1 MFSGSLIARS
11 KGLFRIFVLPALLAW
26 AALAVQSPGYAQAI
40 KINGLMYLIQNDP
53 ADTADGLLK
62 WETEL
67 NKRGLTALIKA
78 SKPVLE
84 KYPELFRRLAKEG
97 HVIMGGYAGICWD
110 MPYDRQYQA
119 MKETKEYMEKLTGRK
134 MLVFACLYSSYDEN
148 TVKAAQA
155 LGVPYVL
162 ARGTEDVR
170 ALLYKPKEYNVRL
183 LEVSNVEFGTMGKG
197 SLCDISLFS
206 RGATEADF
214 ARVFED
220 SVARRPDSMILV
232 SHPHI
237 GGVKAGYWKVYEEA
251 LASGRLS
258 WQPFAEWMKKVKTV
272 ELAYRQIPENREVE
286 YLEPKPAVPLEQ
298 LENLPDAGAKI
309 VMFHNGK
316 GPMCAE
322 AKKFVDSM
330 KYPVEEH
337 LNTEKDFI
345 KLLES
350 YRAKFPKSLGLSSD
364 YGYFPI
370 IVVRGKTYSGF
381 NEEIKA
387 TILKEIEK

>member
-1 MFSGSLIARS
+1 
-11 KGLFRIFVLPALLAW
+11 
-26 AALAVQSPGYAQAI
+26 
-40 KINGLMYLIQNDP
+40 MYLIQNDP
-53 ADTADGLLK
+53 ADPVDGLLK

-67 NKRGLTALIKA
+67 GKRGLTALIKA

-84 KYPELFRRLAKEG
+84 KYPQVFGKLAREG

-110 MPYDRQYQA
+110 MPYAKQYQA
-119 MKETKEYMEKLTGRK
+119 MKETKEYMEKLTGKK
-134 MLVFACLYSSYDEN
+134 MLVFACQYSSYDEN
-148 TVKAAQA
+148 TLKVAQA

-206 RGATEADF
+206 RGATDVDF
-214 ARVFED
+214 SRIFAE
-220 SVARRPDSMILV
+220 SIGKQPDSMILV

-251 LASGRLS
+251 LASNKVG
-258 WQPFAEWMKKVKTV
+258 WVPFEQWMKKVKTV
-272 ELAYRQIPENREVE
+272 ELAYRQIPENREVD
-286 YLEPKPAVPLEQ
+286 YLDPKPAVPLAQ
-298 LENLPDAGAKI
+298 LENLPDAGRKLVI
-309 VMFHNGK
+309 FHNGK
-316 GPMCAE
+316 GSMCTE
-322 AKKFVDSM
+322 AKRFLDGLS
-330 KYPVEEH
+330 YPVEEH
-337 LNTEKDFI
+337 LNTEKDFL

-350 YRAKFPKSLGLSSD
+350 YRAKYPGSLGLSAD

-370 IVVRGKTYSGF
+370 IIVGGKAYSGF
-381 NEEIKA
+381 DENIKEM
-387 TILKEIEK
+387 IQKEIRK